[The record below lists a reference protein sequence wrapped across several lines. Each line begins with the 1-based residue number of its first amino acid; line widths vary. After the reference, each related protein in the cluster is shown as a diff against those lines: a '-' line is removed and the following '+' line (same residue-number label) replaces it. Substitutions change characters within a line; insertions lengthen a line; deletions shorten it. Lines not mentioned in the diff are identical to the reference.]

1 MFSDT
6 NDTEKA
12 ANNGSNNSPS
22 DDASNTAEQT
32 ESVMDSLAPTELLR
46 DEIDQVQKVYDIII
60 EFFANYTFQ
69 LIGAVIIFLIG
80 YYVAGKVGNAVLRVC
95 EKNKL
100 DITLSRFISN
110 TSKMLV
116 VVLVTIISL
125 GKLGISVTP
134 FIATIGALS
143 LGAGLAL
150 QGLLANYAAGF
161 NIILIRPFVVG
172 DTITVQGVTGIV
184 REVLLAYTIL
194 TDEDDVEIMI
204 PNKHIVGEVLH
215 NSKENSLLEL
225 CVGIDYSHN
234 PNRVVE
240 LIKAKLETLDFVS
253 SEKAPLVGIDE
264 FADSSINIGIRFWTP
279 TVNLYA
285 SKYAAYKEIYD
296 LLDSNKIKI
305 PFPQRDVHLI
315 SNEKASA

>member
-1 MFSDT
+1 MFTDDT
-6 NDTEKA
+6 SATAKGEEAVKA
-12 ANNGSNNSPS
+12 AEN
-22 DDASNTAEQT
+22 SNTAVEGFAATDLIQ
-32 ESVMDSLAPTELLR
+32 
-46 DEIDQVQKVYDIII
+46 DEIDQVTKIYNIII

-69 LIGAVIIFLIG
+69 LIGAVIIFFVG
-80 YYVAGKVGNAVLRVC
+80 YYIAGKVGNAVLRVC

-110 TSKMLV
+110 ASKMIV
-116 VVLVTIISL
+116 AVLVTIVAL

-134 FIATIGALS
+134 FVATIGALS

-161 NIILIRPFVVG
+161 NIIMIRPFVVG
-172 DTITVQGVTGIV
+172 DTISVQGVRGV
-184 REVLLAYTIL
+184 VKEVLLAYTIL

-215 NSKENSLLEL
+215 NSKELSLVEL
-225 CVGIDYSHN
+225 TVGIDYSHN
-234 PNRVVE
+234 PNDVVE
-240 LIKAKLETLDFVS
+240 LVKNKIASLEFVS
-253 SEKAPLVGIDE
+253 ETKAPLVGIDE
-264 FADSSINIGIRFWTP
+264 FADSSVNIGIRFWTP

-285 SKYAAYKEIYD
+285 SKYSANKEVWD
-296 LLDSNKIKI
+296 LLAQNEIKI

-315 SNEKASA
+315 PQP